1 MRIVT
6 RLALSLALLGMLGGC
21 TALPRAGPYRSDL
34 MEAGTKNGIA
44 VIEVDPTTANVLAAN
59 KSASLV
65 GTFGNTQ
72 PAREQRI
79 GVGDA
84 VQITLWEAAGGGL
97 FSSPVVDRSSAGS
110 RSATI
115 PEQQVARDGAIT
127 VPFAG
132 RVPVV
137 GRTPPEIERVI
148 VERLA
153 DKAIDPQALVTVT
166 RNISNTVTLMGEAG
180 PGARVPLTLRGDRLL
195 DVIASAGGVRAPLQD
210 IAVVLERG
218 GRNLRVPMQAVL
230 DDPRQNIYVQPGDV
244 VTLVRD
250 PQTFT
255 AIGATGRNAVLPFE
269 TVNLTLDE
277 ALGKAGGLLDER
289 ADARGLF
296 VVRYETPEVASQLP
310 QASKAVAQA
319 GGVPAIY
326 HLDLRDSNALFL
338 ARRFPMRNKDIMY
351 VSNAPLTEV
360 QKVLTLV
367 NLLLTPVITGITVQ
381 SVVK

>member
-1 MRIVT
+1 
-6 RLALSLALLGMLGGC
+6 
-21 TALPRAGPYRSDL
+21 
-34 MEAGTKNGIA
+34 
-44 VIEVDPTTANVLAAN
+44 
-59 KSASLV
+59 
-65 GTFGNTQ
+65 
-72 PAREQRI
+72 
-79 GVGDA
+79 
-84 VQITLWEAAGGGL
+84 
-97 FSSPVVDRSSAGS
+97 
-110 RSATI
+110 
-115 PEQQVARDGAIT
+115 
-127 VPFAG
+127 
-132 RVPVV
+132 
-137 GRTPPEIERVI
+137 
-148 VERLA
+148 
-153 DKAIDPQALVTVT
+153 
-166 RNISNTVTLMGEAG
+166 
-180 PGARVPLTLRGDRLL
+180 
-195 DVIASAGGVRAPLQD
+195 
-210 IAVVLERG
+210 
-218 GRNLRVPMQAVL
+218 MQAVL